1 MKVFKIESLNL
12 QTKLNRNSTYLISYG
27 EILSVQDNEVSILF
41 HVEVNGH
48 LTYKHEKTLKYIIT
62 SFYYSNFFLTLKSLD
77 IIESK
82 NDFFTSTFDIH
93 CGQVGVDVYVVSRG
107 SRKSRQ
113 SRVVPWEDFSIS
125 GVRGHILHIL
135 VIVPIQRSWSFSRT
149 WAI

>member
-1 MKVFKIESLNL
+1 MKVLKVEFLNL
-12 QTKLNRNSTYLISYG
+12 QNKLNRNSIYLISDG

-48 LTYKHEKTLKYIIT
+48 LTYKHDKTLKYIIT
-62 SFYYSNFFLTLKSLD
+62 SCYYSNFFLTLNSLD
-77 IIESK
+77 IRVK
-82 NDFFTSTFDIH
+82 KHFLLPTFDIH
-93 CGQVGVDVYVVSRG
+93 CSQVGMDVYVVSRG

-113 SRVVPWEDFSIS
+113 SRVVPWEDFSIG